1 MGIHKLASDGP
12 LTMRVEQVEA
22 SEGKFGP
29 QVVFKNSEVMVYLS
43 EKSASSQLQRLGLD
57 YDTAVGH
64 TLYFEQIKKDGKTFT
79 NIALG
84 NPSGAPSAASSAA
97 SSAAPKAAPAAT
109 PSAPAPKLTVNEAAL
124 VYADC
129 FENAMAI
136 VGAKCEAAEVPFSG
150 ADLVAA
156 AATLFIRVMR

>member
-1 MGIHKLASDGP
+1 MAIHKLATDGP
-12 LTMRVEQVEA
+12 LTMFVEQVEE

-29 QVVFKNSEVMVYLS
+29 QVVFKNSEVMVFIS
-43 EKSASSQLQRLGLD
+43 EKSASSQLQRMGLD
-57 YDTAVGH
+57 YETAVGQ

-84 NPSGAPSAASSAA
+84 NPSGAPSAA
-97 SSAAPKAAPAAT
+97 PKAAAVPSAAA
-109 PSAPAPKLTVNEAAL
+109 PSAPIAKLTVADAAK